1 MVAPEK
7 GTEVAV
13 QEKAPG
19 VVAVDEL
26 GGLMRLAIEEKVPVE
41 VLERLMDL
49 HERVAMRDGRAEFFD
64 ALASFQDAVP
74 SIHKGSTA
82 SITTKAGAK
91 YSYTYAPLDAIAKA
105 IREPLRTFGL
115 SYAWT
120 VEDGGAGTLSVV
132 CVLRHIGG
140 HEERAAFPVPVDTA
154 AAMSGAQKHGA
165 ALTYGKRQSL
175 TSVLGLTTTDDDT
188 DGADPKSAADVITE
202 AQAADLAALIQEVG
216 TDQDKLLAW
225 VGAESLAE
233 FPASELERVT
243 RHLEG
248 KRGQR

>member
-7 GTEVAV
+7 GTGMAVAG
-13 QEKAPG
+13 A
-19 VVAVDEL
+19 VAVDEL

-49 HERVAMRDGRAEFFD
+49 HERVATRNSRAEFFD

-74 SIHKGSTA
+74 SIHKGRTA
-82 SITTKAGAK
+82 EIATKSGSK

-105 IREPLRTFGL
+105 IREPLRQHGL

-120 VEDGGAGTLSVV
+120 VEESGPGSLSVI
-132 CVLRHIGG
+132 CILRHIGG
-140 HEERAAFPVPVDTA
+140 HQERAAFPVPTA
-154 AAMSGAQKHGA
+154 TEGRMSEAQKNGA

-188 DGADPKSAADVITE
+188 DGAERSQAVDAGTITE
-202 AQAADLAALIQEVG
+202 AQAADLAALIEEVG
-216 TDQDKLLAW
+216 TDLGKFLAW
-225 VGAESLAE
+225 AGVESLAK
-233 FPASELERVT
+233 FPASELDRVT

-248 KRGQR
+248 KRKEGAK